1 MSIRR
6 FFSLSLRHWHGAAP
20 HQNVGSPCLNP
31 LIVGFIIKT
40 IVVAFLMVVVL
51 AAGQNEATRR
61 LFFFTAGGIDAN
73 QAQGNNCGVTKNPK
87 EPSAGWRTSGG
98 FSFSQGVPVVNLILV
113 GNGQRIGRS
122 CVGCAICLGCPS
134 VWSLT
139 CFGHEQRGKLRS

>member
-6 FFSLSLRHWHGAAP
+6 FFSLSLRHWHGAAS
-20 HQNVGSPCLNP
+20 HQNAGSPRLNP
-31 LIVGFIIKT
+31 LIVRFIIKT

-98 FSFSQGVPVVNLILV
+98 FSFSQGVPVVNLIRLAMGRESEDPVLDVRSVRLPFGLLV
-113 GNGQRIGRS
+113 DLFRS
-122 CVGCAICLGCPS
+122 RAAR
-134 VWSLT
+134 
-139 CFGHEQRGKLRS
+139 EA

>member
-1 MSIRR
+1 VLHRIKN
-6 FFSLSLRHWHGAAP
+6 A
-20 HQNVGSPCLNP
+20 GSPRLNP

-98 FSFSQGVPVVNLILV
+98 FSFSQGVPVVNLIRLAM
-113 GNGQRIGRS
+113 GRES
-122 CVGCAICLGCPS
+122 DDPVLDVRS
-134 VWSLT
+134 V
-139 CFGHEQRGKLRS
+139 

>member
-1 MSIRR
+1 
-6 FFSLSLRHWHGAAP
+6 
-20 HQNVGSPCLNP
+20 
-31 LIVGFIIKT
+31 VGFIIKT

-98 FSFSQGVPVVNLILV
+98 FSFSQGVPVVNLIRLAM
-113 GNGQRIGRS
+113 GRES
-122 CVGCAICLGCPS
+122 DDPVLDVRA
-134 VWSLT
+134 V
-139 CFGHEQRGKLRS
+139 

>member
-20 HQNVGSPCLNP
+20 HQNGGSPRLNP

-61 LFFFTAGGIDAN
+61 L
-73 QAQGNNCGVTKNPK
+73 
-87 EPSAGWRTSGG
+87 
-98 FSFSQGVPVVNLILV
+98 SFSLRAELKPTKLK
-113 GNGQRIGRS
+113 
-122 CVGCAICLGCPS
+122 AIIAALPRTRRNHPPDGERPAVFLFHRVSPS
-134 VWSLT
+134 
-139 CFGHEQRGKLRS
+139 